1 MSRMLRPI
9 LALMIAVLTG
19 AAAGQTNSDV
29 KRRNVTLE
37 EANDLMYA
45 YLKSG
50 GCTRSTCL

>member
-1 MSRMLRPI
+1 MLRPI

-37 EANDLMYA
+37 EANDLVYA